1 MIELKNIS
9 KTFYPGTEREVQALK
24 NISLSAEQGSFI
36 VVMGGN
42 GSGKSTLLN
51 VLGGSLTSDSG
62 EIFIGGNNFSG
73 KKEFEFSPYVSRI
86 FQNPLSGTA
95 PALTIVQNLRLAAL
109 RNQKKKILIG
119 IDQNFRK
126 KSADALKQLN
136 LGLENKLDT
145 AMENLSGGQRQAV
158 TLLMAVMQPP
168 KLLLMDEPT
177 AALDPRTSEIIMRM
191 ANGFI
196 RQYQLTAIL
205 VTHSMKEALNYG
217 NRIILM
223 EDGHIK
229 KDLNGSEK
237 SNLQLKDVA
246 EWFA

>member
-24 NISLSAEQGSFI
+24 NISLSAEQGNFI

-51 VLGGSLTSDSG
+51 VLGGSLTSDTG
-62 EIFIGGNNFSG
+62 EIFIGENNFSG
-73 KKEFEFSPYVSRI
+73 KKEFEFSPHVSRI
-86 FQNPLSGTA
+86 FQNPFSGTA
-95 PALTIVQNLRLAAL
+95 PALTIIQNLRLAAL
-109 RNQKKKILIG
+109 RNQKKKFVIG
-119 IDQNFRK
+119 IDQDFRK
-126 KSADALKQLN
+126 KSADVLKQLN

-191 ANGFI
+191 ANDII

-205 VTHSMKEALNYG
+205 VTHSMKEALSYG

-223 EDGHIK
+223 EDGSIK